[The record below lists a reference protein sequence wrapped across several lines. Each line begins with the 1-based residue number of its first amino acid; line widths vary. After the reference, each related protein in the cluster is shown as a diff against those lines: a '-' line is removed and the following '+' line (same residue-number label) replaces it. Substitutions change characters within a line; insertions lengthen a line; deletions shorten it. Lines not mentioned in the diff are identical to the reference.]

1 MDTQKMDS
9 YKEFAKHIEY
19 PMVIF
24 DADSGEVLHINYE
37 AGVLIGT
44 QVKEIHIEPGKAL
57 NQNEFWETLHG
68 RKSLIWHRIRMM
80 ADDREYLVSGLIHE
94 AAIED
99 QTIYTL
105 LFERRADLN
114 IGSVTLERIINHA
127 GIVALHMTRGESGFQ
142 LEYVSQNINQYG
154 YTRAQ
159 FYERLLDITEMVCPE
174 DLESINASMKRAID
188 LHMEEDTLECRLF
201 TEERELIPVRLLV
214 HYIYDD
220 NNRLTDFEILIIDLR
235 EELRRSN
242 ENNYLRT
249 AIDKMKS
256 VVLVKSYNAGKR
268 TLKYAS
274 PNAGMVGMNIEALR
288 KGYKLTEDY
297 IHPDDRD
304 VVIDGIYQA
313 VANGI
318 TDYVQTYRMIRDD
331 GKQIWVENVF
341 TVNRVS
347 DGEAEISFLLTD
359 ITEQK
364 DLEKELA
371 ATLEALEGPKE
382 EKEQQSSLE
391 LVTINENDTE
401 MLAQFQLMAET
412 LSRNADYYSVVLDTA
427 GKLLTQ
433 PAGPAGDLGQFY
445 DLFER
450 PSFKEQFQELSERA
464 REQKIPQSATVQ
476 DGSLEVHLVLA
487 PLTLET
493 NVTAYW
499 TLTSFAKNGRE
510 LLGSVAEQQWRLAN
524 CIAQCFYAEELVQRE
539 RHRRKLAE
547 MRIHKKQQERHVM
560 EDLGASMLKE
570 GDAALGEMCQKAGV
584 YLGVTNIG
592 VYLKNKETDT
602 VENYYAWNQ
611 NGDMVEF
618 FHKMIFTESE
628 YEVICSRFEQQ
639 PVQVID
645 RQNDPLF
652 KSPGRISQAEAIML
666 IKLPFIQDLE
676 GYMVFGHTERGQE
689 FDKRDVRLA
698 NYLCTL
704 IAAVIQKGRNQ
715 LNVNMLN
722 EGFLSAYDHIRDAV
736 FVKNNRTGDIVFA
749 NKSMDKLF
757 GYSLVG
763 MQAGDV
769 IKDQMEQ
776 YRNMQSVRKRLIAD
790 KKVTKWQSYLKELDQ
805 IMNIVE
811 VHLDTIN
818 GTDYS
823 LVILKKNKNK
833 DKKKG

>member
-99 QTIYTL
+99 RTIYTL

-652 KSPGRISQAEAIML
+652 KSPGRIFQAEAIML
-666 IKLPFIQDLE
+666 IKLPFVQDLE

-704 IAAVIQKGRNQ
+704 VAAVIQKGRNQ

>member
-99 QTIYTL
+99 RTIYTL

-560 EDLGASMLKE
+560 EDLGTSMLKE

-592 VYLKNKETDT
+592 VYLKNKDTDT

-645 RQNDPLF
+645 RQNDSLF

-704 IAAVIQKGRNQ
+704 VAAVIQKGRNQ

>member
-44 QVKEIHIEPGKAL
+44 QVKKIHIEPGKAL

-99 QTIYTL
+99 RIIYTL

-570 GDAALGEMCQKAGV
+570 GDAALGEMCQKAGI

-592 VYLKNKETDT
+592 VYLKNKDTDT

-628 YEVICSRFEQQ
+628 YEVICGRFEQQ

-666 IKLPFIQDLE
+666 IKLPFVQDLE

-704 IAAVIQKGRNQ
+704 VAAVIQKGRNQ

>member
-99 QTIYTL
+99 RTIYTL

-188 LHMEEDTLECRLF
+188 LHMGEDTLECRLF

-570 GDAALGEMCQKAGV
+570 GDAALGEMCQKAGI

-592 VYLKNKETDT
+592 VYLKNKDTDT

-628 YEVICSRFEQQ
+628 YEVICGRFEQQ

-666 IKLPFIQDLE
+666 IKLPFVQDLE

-704 IAAVIQKGRNQ
+704 VAAVIQKGRNQ